1 MYKKITFTILLAVAI
16 LFGAGT
22 TLFANDRI
30 TVTDTDPQ
38 VGTTAKG
45 TYMQAILLD
54 SITNAPIEFA
64 TMSGKYIG
72 EKTATRYALSDQNGV
87 VLVPNMRVGRATV
100 VVEYMGYK
108 TKTFIFDI
116 KKGANNIGKIYL
128 QEDVNLLDAIVVTD
142 VANPMVVKKDTLE
155 YNVAAV
161 KVNDTDMLEELL
173 KKLPGVEID
182 SDGKITANGK
192 EIKKIQIE
200 GKTFFLDDPQLA
212 TKNLPA
218 KIIDKV
224 RVVEKKSDQAEFT
237 GIDDGEEETVID
249 LGIKKGMM
257 NGWFG
262 NLMGGYGTEDRYQA
276 AGMLGRFTEKSQV
289 SVIGNANN
297 TNNRG
302 FMDMAGSMMGGMRG
316 GRGMGGGRGG
326 MMTGNGI
333 TESWMGGVN
342 AGTEVLDGKMELL
355 GNYMYSGSD
364 KNVQEKKVKETM
376 LSDNNTLYNYENGYE
391 LSRTDGHR
399 FGGEVRYTISKN
411 TSLIF
416 RPSFN
421 FTGGDFE
428 SYNDFITLNNADSTN
443 KGISKDWG
451 GNNAQQAEGSLVFRQ
466 RLGKP
471 GRTLSVR
478 LNYGYSNNELDGG
491 VYSNT
496 SYYKDNLVDSLAI
509 VDQRYFQREKSY
521 NFGGR
526 ISYVEPMGKNF
537 FLEGAYRYSYK
548 GSNSDKDTYNKGM
561 DGMYDLLDTTYSS
574 HYENVFIQQQ
584 AELNFMKQE
593 SKYNLTV
600 GVSMQP
606 STTKS
611 YGRGRDTS
619 YSVINFSTSARFD
632 YKITDEKSLRIRYR
646 GRTSQPSLNQLLPIP
661 DNTNPLKVTIGNMN
675 LNPEFTHSMNLE
687 YTSGNRRNFSFFG
700 TFIDASYTTD
710 KIVSRSWYDEN
721 GVQYTQPYNDAT
733 GVYSINGRV
742 MYNSKIAKSNFS
754 ISSMTFVRFGNS
766 IAYVYDSG
774 DYVKNITESLSLME
788 HLNLTYRNDFIEV
801 RAGGRVNY
809 QNAWYSVQSVDK
821 VATWTN
827 AITGSVNATIPGG
840 INVTTDIAHTFY
852 IGYGEG
858 YGDNST
864 VWNAEISK
872 QLFKN
877 QITLKAKIYDIL
889 KDAKNTYRT
898 TTENYIQDIENNTL
912 GQYIMISLTW
922 RFGKFSGGPGMGR
935 GGMMRGGGPM
945 GGGPM
950 GGPMGGRR

>member
-1 MYKKITFTILLAVAI
+1 MYKKISLTL
-16 LFGAGT
+16 
-22 TLFANDRI
+22 LFAFLALFTANVVAYADDLRSI
-30 TVTDTDPQ
+30 TDADPQ
-38 VGTTAKG
+38 VGTAAKG
-45 TYMQAILLD
+45 TYMKAILLD
-54 SITNAPIEFA
+54 SLTKEPIEFA

-72 EKTATRYALSDQNGV
+72 EKTATRYALSDHNGV
-87 VLVPNMRVGRATV
+87 VVVPNMQVGRATV
-100 VVEYMGYK
+100 TIEFMGYK
-108 TKTFIFDI
+108 TETFTFDI
-116 KKGANNIGKIYL
+116 KKGANDIGTVYL
-128 QEDVNLLDAIVVTD
+128 QEDINQLESIVVTG
-142 VANPMVVKKDTLE
+142 VSNPMVVKKDTLE
-155 YNVAAV
+155 YNVSAV
-161 KVNDTDMLEELL
+161 KVNDSDMLEELL

-192 EIKKIQIE
+192 EINKIMIE

-218 KIIDKV
+218 KIIEKV
-224 RVVEKKSDQAEFT
+224 RVVERKSDEAQFT

-262 NLMGGYGTEDRYQA
+262 NLMGGYGTEERYQA
-276 AGMLGRFTEKSQV
+276 AGMLGRFTKKSQV
-289 SVIGNANN
+289 SIIGNANN

-316 GRGMGGGRGG
+316 GRGMGRGRG

-364 KNVQEKKVKETM
+364 KDVREKKVKETM

-391 LSRTDGHR
+391 FTRSDGHR
-399 FGGEVRYTISKN
+399 FGGEVKYNISNK
-411 TSLIF
+411 TSIIF

-421 FTGGDFE
+421 FTSGNYE
-428 SYNDFITLNNADSTN
+428 SFNDFVTLNNTDSTN
-443 KGISKDWG
+443 RGMSKDWG
-451 GNNAQQAEGSLVFRQ
+451 DNNAQQMDGSLVLRQ

-471 GRTLSVR
+471 GRTFSVR
-478 LNYGYSNNELDGG
+478 LSYGYSNNEMDGG

-496 SYYKDNLVDSLAI
+496 SYFDNNLVDSVAI

-521 NFGGR
+521 NLGGR
-526 ISYVEPMGKNF
+526 LSYVEPLGKNF
-537 FLEGAYRYSYK
+537 FVEGAYRYNYRVSD
-548 GSNSDKDTYNKGM
+548 SDKDTYNKGLS
-561 DGMYDLLDTTYSS
+561 GAYDMIDSTYSS
-574 HYENVFIQQQ
+574 YYENTFIQQQ

-593 SKYNLTV
+593 DKYNLTV

-611 YGRGRDTS
+611 LGRGRDTS
-619 YSVINFSTSARFD
+619 YSVINFAPAARFD
-632 YKITDEKSLRIRYR
+632 YRISDEKFLRVRYR
-646 GRTSQPSLNQLLPIP
+646 GRTTQPSLNQLLPIP

-675 LNPEFTHSMNLE
+675 LNPEFTHSMNVE
-687 YTSGNRRNFSFFG
+687 YSSGNRKNFSWFG
-700 TFIDASYTTD
+700 TFLEASYTTD

-733 GVYSINGRV
+733 GVYSVNGRV

-754 ISSMTFVRFGNS
+754 IFTMTFVRFGNS
-766 IAYVYDSG
+766 ITYVFDQG
-774 DYVKNITESLSLME
+774 DYVKNITENLSVME
-788 HLNLTYRNDFIEV
+788 NLGITYRNDFIEV

-809 QNAWYSVQSVDK
+809 QNAWYSVQSIDK

-827 AITGSVNATIPGG
+827 AITGSVNANIPGG
-840 INVTTDIAHTFY
+840 INITSDIAHTFY
-852 IGYGEG
+852 IGFGDG

-889 KDAKNTYRT
+889 KDSKNTYRT
-898 TTENYIQDIENNTL
+898 TTENYIQDTENNTL
-912 GQYIMISLTW
+912 GQYVMFSLVW
-922 RFGKFSGGPGMGR
+922 RFGKFSGGGPGMGGR
-935 GGMMRGGGPM
+935 GGMM

-950 GGPMGGRR
+950 GPRR

>member
-1 MYKKITFTILLAVAI
+1 MYKRFTLRFILAMVFL
-16 LFGAGT
+16 LSAGT
-22 TLFANDRI
+22 AMFADN
-30 TVTDTDPQ
+30 TVISTDSDPQ
-38 VGTTAKG
+38 VGTQAKG
-45 TYMQAILLD
+45 TFMKAILLD
-54 SITNAPIEFA
+54 SLTNEPIEFA

-108 TKTFIFDI
+108 TKTFTYDI
-116 KKGANNIGKIYL
+116 KKGVNDIGKILL
-128 QEDVNLLDAIVVTD
+128 QEDISQLDAVVVSG

-161 KVNDTDMLEELL
+161 KVNETDMLEELL

-192 EIKKIQIE
+192 EIKKIMIE

-218 KIIDKV
+218 KIVDKV
-224 RVVEKKSDQAEFT
+224 RVVERKSDQAEFT

-276 AGMLGRFTEKSQV
+276 AGMLGRFTKKSQV
-289 SVIGNANN
+289 SLIGNANN

-342 AGTEVLDGKMELL
+342 AGTEVLDGKMELM

-376 LSDNNTLYNYENGYE
+376 LSDNNILYNYESGYE
-391 LSRTDGHR
+391 LTRTDGHR
-399 FGGEVRYTISKN
+399 FGGEMKYNISNN
-411 TSLIF
+411 TSIIF

-428 SYNDFITLNNADSTN
+428 SYNDFTTLNNSDSTN
-443 KGISKDWG
+443 RGMSKDWG
-451 GNNAQQAEGSLVFRQ
+451 NNNAQQAEGQLVWRQ
-466 RLGKP
+466 KLGKP
-471 GRTLSVR
+471 GRTLSIR
-478 LNYGYSNNELDGG
+478 LNYNFSNNEMDGG
-491 VYSNT
+491 VYSST
-496 SYYKDNLVDSLAI
+496 SYYKNNLVDSLAV
-509 VDQRYFQREKSY
+509 VDQRYFQRENSY
-521 NFGGR
+521 SFGGR
-526 ISYVEPMGKNF
+526 LSYMEPLGKNF
-537 FLEGAYRYSYK
+537 FVEGAYRYNYK

-561 DGMYDLLDTTYSS
+561 DGFYDQLDTTYSS
-574 HYENVFIQQQ
+574 HYENIFIQQQ

-593 SKYNLTV
+593 KKYNLV
-600 GVSMQP
+600 LGVSMQP

-619 YSVINFSTSARFD
+619 YSVINFTPTARFD
-632 YKITDEKSLRIRYR
+632 YRMTDEKSLRVSYR

-661 DNTNPLKVTIGNMN
+661 DNTNPLRVQIGNMN
-675 LNPEFTHSMNLE
+675 LNPEFTHSMNVE
-687 YTSGNRRNFSFFG
+687 YNSSNRKNFSWFGAFVDATYTS
-700 TFIDASYTTD
+700 D
-710 KIVSRSWYDEN
+710 KIVQRSWYDEN
-721 GVQYTQPYNDAT
+721 GVQYSQPYNDAT
-733 GVYSINGRV
+733 GVYSINGRI

-754 ISSMTFVRFGNS
+754 IFSMTFVRFGNS
-766 IAYVYDSG
+766 ITYVFEEG
-774 DYVKNITESLSLME
+774 DYIKNITESLSVME
-788 HLNLTYRNDFIEV
+788 NFNISYRNDFIEV

-809 QNAWYSVQSVDK
+809 QNAWYSVQSIDK

-827 AITGSVNATIPGG
+827 AVTGSINANIPGG
-840 INVTTDIAHTFY
+840 INITTDIAHTFY

-912 GQYIMISLTW
+912 GQYVMFSLVW

-935 GGMMRGGGPM
+935 GHM

-950 GGPMGGRR
+950 GNRR